1 MAFTEYLFDPEKIK
15 TQVENRTQSLRE
27 NKGFSDLLGFG
38 LKVIGDRLA
47 KDRRRYI
54 DYGPYWFALKDILNA
69 NGYNFGDQSDPIVKA
84 TYHGD
89 TDVETLVMADE
100 FRTEYLATTIVYTNR
115 LMLDGKTGE
124 FWVLFDSDMEDPAA
138 K

>member
-1 MAFTEYLFDPEKIK
+1 MAFTEYKFDPEKIK
-15 TQVENRTQSLRE
+15 EQVESRTRNLRE

-38 LKVIGDRLA
+38 LKVISDRLA
-47 KDRRRYI
+47 KDRRRYR

-69 NGYNFGDQSDPIVKA
+69 SGYSFGDQSDPIVKA
-84 TYHGD
+84 AYHGD
-89 TDVETLVMADE
+89 SGVETLVMADE
-100 FRTEYLATTIVYTNR
+100 FRTEYLRTNIVYNNQF
-115 LMLDGKTGE
+115 MLDGKTGE

>member
-1 MAFTEYLFDPEKIK
+1 MAFTEYLFDPKKIK

-38 LKVIGDRLA
+38 LKVIHDRLA

-54 DYGPYWFALKDILNA
+54 DYGPYWWSLKDLLNA
-69 NGYNFGDQSDPIVKA
+69 NGYNFGDQSDSIVSKV
-84 TYHGD
+84 YRGES
-89 TDVETLVMADE
+89 DVETLVMADE

-115 LMLDGKTGE
+115 FMLDGKTGE

>member
-1 MAFTEYLFDPEKIK
+1 MAFTEYKFDPELIK
-15 TQVENRTQSLRE
+15 EQVESRKQSLRE
-27 NKGFSDLLGFG
+27 NTGFSDLIGFG

-47 KDRRRYI
+47 KDRRRYR
-54 DYGPYWFALKDILNA
+54 DYGPYWFALKEIMNA
-69 NGYNFGDQSDPIVKA
+69 NGYNLGDQSDPIIRSA
-84 TYHGD
+84 YRGD
-89 TDVETLVMADE
+89 SDVETLVMADE

-115 LMLDGKTGE
+115 FMLDGKTGE